1 MYRSRNL
8 IDRSLSDLNNIEDDI
23 MYNAPEPKNAKHVIF
38 VVVGKGRTQEEDEFH
53 TKAANQ

>member
-8 IDRSLSDLNNIEDDI
+8 LDRSLSDLNNIEDNVI
-23 MYNAPEPKNAKHVIF
+23 YNTPDPGDARHAIF
-38 VVVGKGRTQEEDEFH
+38 IVVGKGRTQEEDEFH